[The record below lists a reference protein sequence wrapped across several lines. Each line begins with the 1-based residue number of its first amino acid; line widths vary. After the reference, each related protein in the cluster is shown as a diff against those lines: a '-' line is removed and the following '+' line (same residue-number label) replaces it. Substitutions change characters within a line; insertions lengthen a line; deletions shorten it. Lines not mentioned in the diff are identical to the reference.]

1 MKLIKIEIS
10 NFRQFYGKQSIDFS
24 VDPERSV
31 TLIHGENNGGKTALL
46 NALRWCL
53 YEETTENLLD
63 PKNLLNKHAAAQGS
77 NTFSVSVQLEHEN
90 RILEIQRTQT
100 RKIPSSTTLRVYEIK
115 DGCYAEKAED
125 NPNTLI
131 NTFLPKEMSQY
142 FFYQG
147 EGTGTL
153 SSQNDFSH
161 IKDAIE
167 KVLGLTVAK
176 TTLRHLNTVKTG
188 YQKDLKQYDTNNEI
202 ETLLAN
208 KENLISSLERDKDLL
223 EKKKIEHESVNKEY
237 EIQIAKLA
245 HFDKTTI
252 EEKLKVRN
260 KQMQLLS
267 DFEREYNKLLSDKNK
282 KTPDW
287 ALNTFS
293 QKLATVDLSA
303 INTEELN
310 KSLRYTVDKQ
320 LLREIMDNNECICGS
335 HIGKESQA
343 ARLLEELG
351 KHAVDPDLK
360 RRWRLAVKLQEKLNN
375 LSLPK
380 SCMEKIL
387 ADIDDR
393 EDAIHEL
400 EHSIKDLSHTIVES
414 DIDDIKIIEQAKDSA
429 KSKYD
434 QLSRQV
440 PLLEQSIRKKE
451 IDIKQIDGRVNILS
465 SSQPK
470 AKKVRNLIIATDK
483 IIELY
488 EDAITS
494 SQQGV
499 DQILLNKMQ
508 YLFSQVAFNG
518 YTVKKDSNTH
528 GGSFTWSI
536 VDKEGKRVAAGNG
549 YQAMLAISF
558 IVALIEFSK
567 DRANSKQ
574 HLLTP
579 GTTAPFIADSILAFI
594 GPDNGRELVRYIAD
608 KVDQS
613 IFMFSQ
619 AQWTE
624 THTDKGIRHK
634 LGKEYNLVQHTVLT
648 ETEFKGQYPTKLC
661 VNGNEYDVVRFG
673 SDFDKV
679 TIEEIPI
686 HG

>member
-1 MKLIKIEIS
+1 MKLIKVEIN
-10 NFRQFYGKQSIDFS
+10 NFRQFYGKQAIDFS
-24 VDPERSV
+24 VDPERGV

-63 PKNLLNKHAAAQGS
+63 PKNLLNKHAEALDT
-77 NTFSVSVQLEHEN
+77 NIFSVSIQLEHEN
-90 RILEIQRTQT
+90 RLLEVRRIQE
-100 RKIPSSTTLRVYEIK
+100 KNSASSNLHVYEIE
-115 DGCYAEKAED
+115 DGCYAEKAEE

-176 TTLRHLNTVKTG
+176 NTLRHLYSVKAS
-188 YQKDLKQYDTNNEI
+188 YQKDLKQYDTNSEI
-202 ETLLAN
+202 ETYLSN
-208 KENLISSLERDKDLL
+208 KDNLVASLEREKSLL
-223 EKKKIEHESVNKEY
+223 TQKQAELELAEKEY
-237 EIQIAKLA
+237 ENQIRKLTR
-245 HFDKTTI
+245 FDKTTI
-252 EEKLKVRN
+252 EDKLKLRQEKSELLNGYERQRN
-260 KQMQLLS
+260 LLLS
-267 DFEREYNKLLSDKNK
+267 K
-282 KTPDW
+282 KSTNTPTW
-287 ALNTFS
+287 ALSTFS
-293 QKLATVDLSA
+293 KKLAAVNLSA

-320 LLREIMDNNECICGS
+320 LLREIIKSNECICGT
-335 HIGKESQA
+335 HIGKDSSA
-343 ARLLEELG
+343 VLLLEELG
-351 KHAVDPDLK
+351 RHAVDPDLK
-360 RRWRLAVKLQEKLNN
+360 RRWGLAVKLQEKMSNQL
-375 LSLPK
+375 LPK
-380 SCMEKIL
+380 ASMEKLL
-387 ADIDDR
+387 ADIDSH
-393 EDAIHEL
+393 EDQMQEL
-400 EHSIKDLSHTIVES
+400 EHSIKDLSHTIIES
-414 DIDDIKIIEQAKDSA
+414 DIDDIKIIERAKDSA
-429 KSKYD
+429 KYKCS
-434 QLSRQV
+434 QLNGQI
-440 PLLEQSIRKKE
+440 PQLEQSIRKKE
-451 IDIKQIDGRVNILS
+451 IDIKEIDRRVISLS
-465 SSQPK
+465 STQPK
-470 AKKVRNLIIATDK
+470 AHKVRDLIIATEK

-488 EDAITS
+488 DEAINS
-494 SQQGV
+494 SQHGV
-499 DQILLNKMQ
+499 EKILLSKMQ
-508 YLFSQVAFNG
+508 SLFNQVAFNG
-518 YTVKKDSNTH
+518 YTIQKDSKES
-528 GGSFTWSI
+528 GGSFTWAI
-536 VDKEGKRVAAGNG
+536 VDKEGKRAAAGNG

-567 DRANSKQ
+567 VRANNKQ

-579 GTTAPFIADSILAFI
+579 GTIAPFIADSILAFI

-608 KVDQS
+608 KVEQS

-634 LGKEYNLVQHTVLT
+634 VGKEYNLVQHTVLT
-648 ETEFKGQYPTKLC
+648 KDEFKGQYPTQLT
-661 VNGNEYDVVRFG
+661 VNGIDYEVVRFG

>member
-1 MKLIKIEIS
+1 MKLIKVEIN
-10 NFRQFYGKQSIDFS
+10 NFRQFYGKQAIDFA
-24 VDPERSV
+24 VDPERGV

-63 PKNLLNKHAAAQGS
+63 PKKLLNKHAEAQGK
-77 NTFSVSVQLEHEN
+77 NTFSVSIQLEHEN
-90 RILEIQRTQT
+90 RLLEVRRIQE
-100 RKIPSSTTLRVYEIK
+100 KNSASSNLHVYEIE
-115 DGCYAEKAED
+115 DGCYAEKAEE

-176 TTLRHLNTVKTG
+176 TTLRHLSSVKTS
-188 YQKDLKQYDTNNEI
+188 YQKDLKQYDTNSEI
-202 ETLLAN
+202 ETSLSN
-208 KENLISSLERDKDLL
+208 KDNLVASLERDKALL
-223 EKKKIEHESVNKEY
+223 AQKQSELEVAEKDY
-237 EIQIAKLA
+237 ENQVGKLTR
-245 HFDKTTI
+245 FDKTAI
-252 EEKLKVRN
+252 EDKLKLRQQKSELLN
-260 KQMQLLS
+260 GYERQRKQLLS
-267 DFEREYNKLLSDKNK
+267 EKIT
-282 KTPDW
+282 KTPAW
-287 ALNTFS
+287 ALSTFS
-293 QKLATVDLSA
+293 QQLAAADLSA

-320 LLREIMDNNECICGS
+320 LLREIIDSNECICGT
-335 HIGKESQA
+335 HIGKDSSA
-343 ARLLEELG
+343 VLLLEELG

-360 RRWRLAVKLQEKLNN
+360 RRWGLAVKLQEKMSNQL
-375 LSLPK
+375 LPK
-380 SCMEKIL
+380 ASMEKLL
-387 ADIDDR
+387 ADIDSH
-393 EDAIHEL
+393 EDNMQEL
-400 EHSIKDLSHTIVES
+400 EHSIKDLSHTIIES
-414 DIDDIKIIEQAKDSA
+414 DIDDIKIIERAKDSA
-429 KSKYD
+429 KSKCS
-434 QLSRQV
+434 QLNGQI
-440 PLLEQSIRKKE
+440 PQLEQSIRKKE
-451 IDIKQIDGRVNILS
+451 IDIKDIDRRVISLS
-465 SSQPK
+465 STQPK
-470 AKKVRNLIIATDK
+470 AHKVRDLIIATEK

-488 EDAITS
+488 EEALNS
-494 SQQGV
+494 SQHGV
-499 DQILLNKMQ
+499 EQILLKKMQ
-508 YLFSQVAFNG
+508 SLFSQVAFNG
-518 YTVKKDSNTH
+518 YTVQKDSKES

-536 VDKEGKRVAAGNG
+536 VDKEGKRAAAGNG

-567 DRANSKQ
+567 VRANNKQ

-579 GTTAPFIADSILAFI
+579 GTIAPFIADSILAFI

-608 KVDQS
+608 KVEQS

-634 LGKEYNLVQHTVLT
+634 VGKEYNLVQHTVLT
-648 ETEFKGQYPTKLC
+648 EDEFKGQYPTQLT
-661 VNGNEYDVVRFG
+661 VNGKDYEVVRFG

-679 TIEEIPI
+679 TIEEIPF

>member
-1 MKLIKIEIS
+1 MKLIKVEIN
-10 NFRQFYGKQSIDFS
+10 NFRQFYGKQAIDFS
-24 VDPERSV
+24 VDPERGV

-63 PKNLLNKHAAAQGS
+63 PKNLLNKHAEAQDT
-77 NTFSVSVQLEHEN
+77 NIFSVSIQLEHEN
-90 RILEIQRTQT
+90 RLLEVRRIQD
-100 RKIPSSTTLRVYEIK
+100 KNSASSNLHVYEIE
-115 DGCYAEKAED
+115 DGCYAEKAEE

-176 TTLRHLNTVKTG
+176 NTLRHLYSVKTS
-188 YQKDLKQYDTNNEI
+188 YQKDLKQYDTNSEI
-202 ETLLAN
+202 ETYLSN
-208 KENLISSLERDKDLL
+208 KDNLVASLEREKSLL
-223 EKKKIEHESVNKEY
+223 TQKKSELVLAEKEY
-237 EIQIAKLA
+237 ENQIRKLSR
-245 HFDKTTI
+245 FDKTTI
-252 EEKLKVRN
+252 EDKLKLRQEKSELLNGYERQRN
-260 KQMQLLS
+260 LLLS
-267 DFEREYNKLLSDKNK
+267 EKSKN
-282 KTPDW
+282 TPTW
-287 ALNTFS
+287 ALSTFS
-293 QKLATVDLSA
+293 KQLATVDLSA

-320 LLREIMDNNECICGS
+320 LLREIIKSNECICGT
-335 HIGKESQA
+335 HIGKDSSA
-343 ARLLEELG
+343 VLLLEELG
-351 KHAVDPDLK
+351 RHAVDPDLK
-360 RRWRLAVKLQEKLNN
+360 RRWELAVKLQEKMSNQL
-375 LSLPK
+375 LPK
-380 SCMEKIL
+380 ASMEKLL
-387 ADIDDR
+387 ADIDSH
-393 EDAIHEL
+393 EDQMQEL
-400 EHSIKDLSHTIVES
+400 EHSIKELSHTIIES
-414 DIDDIKIIEQAKDSA
+414 DIDDIKIIEREKDSA
-429 KSKYD
+429 KYKCS
-434 QLSRQV
+434 QLNGQI
-440 PLLEQSIRKKE
+440 PQLEQSIRKKE
-451 IDIKQIDGRVNILS
+451 IDIKEIDRRVISLS
-465 SSQPK
+465 STQPK
-470 AKKVRNLIIATDK
+470 AHKVRDLIIATEK

-488 EDAITS
+488 DEAISS
-494 SQQGV
+494 SQHGV
-499 DQILLNKMQ
+499 EKILLSKMQ
-508 YLFSQVAFNG
+508 SLFSQVAFNG
-518 YTVKKDSNTH
+518 YTVQKDSKES
-528 GGSFTWSI
+528 GGSFTWAI
-536 VDKEGKRVAAGNG
+536 VDKEGKRAAAGNG

-567 DRANSKQ
+567 VRANNKQ

-579 GTTAPFIADSILAFI
+579 GTIAPFIADSILAFI

-619 AQWTE
+619 SQWTE

-634 LGKEYNLVQHTVLT
+634 VGKEYNLVQHTVLT
-648 ETEFKGQYPTKLC
+648 KDEFKGQYPTQLT
-661 VNGNEYDVVRFG
+661 VNGIDYEVVRFG

>member
-1 MKLIKIEIS
+1 MKLIRLEIN
-10 NFRQFYGKQSIDFS
+10 NFRQFYGKQSIDFA
-24 VDPERSV
+24 VDPEHGV

-63 PKNLLNKHAAAQGS
+63 PKNLLNKHAESQGK

-90 RILEIQRTQT
+90 RLLDVRRIQD
-100 RKIPSSTTLRVYEIK
+100 KNSGSSNLHVYEII
-115 DGCYAEKAED
+115 DGCYAEKAEE

-176 TTLRHLNTVKTG
+176 TTLRHLSAVKIS

-202 ETLLAN
+202 DTLLTN
-208 KENLISSLERDKDLL
+208 KDNLVSGLERDKMLL
-223 EKKKIEHESVNKEY
+223 EKKQRELEVAEKEY
-237 EIQIAKLA
+237 ETQVGKLA
-245 HFDKTTI
+245 RFDKTTI
-252 EEKLKVRN
+252 DEQLKLR
-260 KQMQLLS
+260 KQKTELLS
-267 DFEREYNKLLSDKNK
+267 DYERQHKQFLSEKIS

-287 ALNTFS
+287 ALRTFS
-293 QKLATVDLSA
+293 QKLASFDVSA

-310 KSLRYTVDKQ
+310 KSLRYTVDRQ
-320 LLREIMDNNECICGS
+320 LLREIVHNNECICGT
-335 HIGKESQA
+335 HIEKDSSA

-360 RRWRLAVKLQEKLNN
+360 HRWVRAAKLQQRLSSQQLPKASMEKL
-375 LSLPK
+375 
-380 SCMEKIL
+380 L
-387 ADIDDR
+387 ADIDDY
-393 EDAIHEL
+393 EVGMQEL
-400 EHSIKDLSHTIVES
+400 EHSIKELSFTIVES
-414 DIDDIKIIEQAKDSA
+414 DIDDIKIIERAKDLA
-429 KSKYD
+429 KSQCD
-434 QLSRQV
+434 QLKGQI
-440 PLLEQSIRKKE
+440 PQLEQNIRKKD
-451 IDIKQIDGRVNILS
+451 IDIKEIDRRVSSLS
-465 SSQPK
+465 STQPK
-470 AKKVRNLIIATDK
+470 AQKVRNLILATDK

-488 EDAITS
+488 EEAMNS
-494 SQQGV
+494 SQKGV
-499 DQILLNKMQ
+499 EQLLLKKMQ
-508 YLFSQVAFNG
+508 SLFSQVAFNG
-518 YTVKKDSNTH
+518 YTVQKDTNGKS
-528 GGSFTWSI
+528 GSFTWAI
-536 VDKEGKRVAAGNG
+536 VDNKGKRAAAGNG

-567 DRANSKQ
+567 VRASNKQ

-579 GTTAPFIADSILAFI
+579 GTIAPFIADSILAFI
-594 GPDNGRELVRYIAD
+594 GPDNGRELVRYIAE
-608 KVDQS
+608 KVEQS
-613 IFMFSQ
+613 IFLFSQ

-634 LGKEYNLVQHTVLT
+634 IGKEYNLVQHTVLT
-648 ETEFKGQYPTKLC
+648 KEEFKGQYPTQLT
-661 VNGNEYDVVRFG
+661 VNGVNYEVVRFG

-679 TIEEIPI
+679 TIEEIPT

>member
-1 MKLIKIEIS
+1 MKLIKLEIN

-24 VDPERSV
+24 IEPHRGV

-53 YEETTENLLD
+53 YEETTENLLE
-63 PKNLLNKHAAAQGS
+63 PNNLLNKHASNQGERS
-77 NTFSVSVQLEHEN
+77 FSVSLHLEYEN
-90 RILEIQRTQT
+90 RLLEVRRSHTKNSTSSILRIF
-100 RKIPSSTTLRVYEIK
+100 EIK
-115 DGCYAEKAED
+115 DGCYSEKAED

-176 TTLRHLNTVKTG
+176 KTLVHLNSIKTS
-188 YQKDLKQYDTNNEI
+188 YQKDLKKYDSNNEI
-202 ETLLAN
+202 DMLITR
-208 KENLISSLERDKDLL
+208 KENLESSLKRDKQQLEQKRNDL
-223 EKKKIEHESVNKEY
+223 EKADKEY
-237 EIQIAKLA
+237 DAQIAKLA
-245 HFDKTTI
+245 RFNKTAI
-252 EEKLKVRN
+252 EEKIKLRS
-260 KQMQLLS
+260 QQAQLLG
-267 DFEREYNKLLSDKNK
+267 DFDRQHKQLLKDKFINA
-282 KTPDW
+282 PSW

-293 QKLATVDLSA
+293 QKLASTNLA
-303 INTEELN
+303 CINTEELN

-320 LLREIMDNNECICGS
+320 LLREIIESRECLCGS
-335 HIGKESQA
+335 HVEKDSTTA
-343 ARLLEELG
+343 LLIEELG

-360 RRWRLAVKLQEKLNN
+360 RRWKLAVKLLDKLNKNALPKDSMEKL
-375 LSLPK
+375 
-380 SCMEKIL
+380 L

-393 EDAIHEL
+393 EDRIQEL
-400 EHSIKDLSHTIVES
+400 ELSIRELSHTISES
-414 DIDDIKIIEQAKDSA
+414 DIDDIKVIESNRNNA
-429 KSKYD
+429 KSKRE
-434 QLSRQV
+434 QLNREV
-440 PLLEQSIRKKE
+440 PQLEQRIRQID
-451 IDIKQIDGRVNILS
+451 IDIKGIDRDVNALS
-465 SSQPK
+465 ATQPK
-470 AKKVRNLIIATDK
+470 AQKLRNLILATDR

-488 EDAITS
+488 VEAIDS

-499 DQILLNKMQ
+499 DLILLQKMQ
-508 YLFSQVAFNG
+508 SLFNQVAFNG
-518 YTVKKDSNTH
+518 YSVKKAATSARNN
-528 GGSFTWSI
+528 SFTWAI
-536 VDKEGKRVAAGNG
+536 VDKEGNNVAAGNG
-549 YQAMLAISF
+549 YQAMLSISF

-567 DRANSKQ
+567 DRANNKQ

-579 GTTAPFIADSILAFI
+579 GTIAPFIADSILAFI

-608 KVDQS
+608 KVEQS

-624 THTDKGIRHK
+624 SHTDKGIREK
-634 LGKEYNLVQHTVLT
+634 IGKEYNLVQHTVLT
-648 ETEFKGQYPTKLC
+648 EDEFKGQYPTQLK
-661 VNGNEYDVVRFG
+661 VQGSSYDVVRFG

-679 TIEEIPI
+679 TIEEIPT

>member
-1 MKLIKIEIS
+1 MKLIKVEIN
-10 NFRQFYGKQSIDFS
+10 NFRQFYGKQAIDFA
-24 VDPERSV
+24 VDPERGV

-63 PKNLLNKHAAAQGS
+63 PKKLLNKHAEAQGK

-90 RILEIQRTQT
+90 RLLEVRRIQE
-100 RKIPSSTTLRVYEIK
+100 KNSASSNLHVYEIE
-115 DGCYAEKAED
+115 DGCYAEKAEE

-176 TTLRHLNTVKTG
+176 TTLRHLSIVKTS
-188 YQKDLKQYDTNNEI
+188 YQKDLKQYDTNSEI
-202 ETLLAN
+202 ETSLSNKDNLVASLQRDKALLAH
-208 KENLISSLERDKDLL
+208 KQSELELAEKDYENQ
-223 EKKKIEHESVNKEY
+223 V
-237 EIQIAKLA
+237 AKLTR
-245 HFDKTTI
+245 FDKTAI
-252 EEKLKVRN
+252 EDKLKLRQQ
-260 KQMQLLS
+260 KSELLSGYERQRKQLLS
-267 DFEREYNKLLSDKNK
+267 EKIT
-282 KTPDW
+282 KTPAW
-287 ALNTFS
+287 ALSTFS
-293 QKLATVDLSA
+293 QQLAAADLSA

-320 LLREIMDNNECICGS
+320 LLREIIDSNECICGT
-335 HIGKESQA
+335 HIGKDSSA
-343 ARLLEELG
+343 VLLLEELG
-351 KHAVDPDLK
+351 RHAVDPDLK
-360 RRWRLAVKLQEKLNN
+360 RRWGLAVKLQEKMSHQL
-375 LSLPK
+375 LPK
-380 SCMEKIL
+380 ASMEKLL
-387 ADIDDR
+387 ADIDSH
-393 EDAIHEL
+393 EDNMQEL
-400 EHSIKDLSHTIVES
+400 EHSIKDLSHTIIES
-414 DIDDIKIIEQAKDSA
+414 DIDDIKIIERAKDSA
-429 KSKYD
+429 KSKCS
-434 QLSRQV
+434 QLNGQI
-440 PLLEQSIRKKE
+440 PQLEQSIRKKE
-451 IDIKQIDGRVNILS
+451 IDIKDIDRRVISLS
-465 SSQPK
+465 STQPK
-470 AKKVRNLIIATDK
+470 AHKVRDLIIATEK

-488 EDAITS
+488 EEAMNS
-494 SQQGV
+494 SQHGV
-499 DQILLNKMQ
+499 EQILLKKMQ
-508 YLFSQVAFNG
+508 SLFSQVAFNG
-518 YTVKKDSNTH
+518 YTVQKDSKES

-536 VDKEGKRVAAGNG
+536 VDKEGKRAAAGNG

-567 DRANSKQ
+567 VRANNKQ

-579 GTTAPFIADSILAFI
+579 GTIAPFIADSILAFI

-608 KVDQS
+608 KVEQS

-634 LGKEYNLVQHTVLT
+634 VGKEYNLVQHTVLT
-648 ETEFKGQYPTKLC
+648 EDEFKGQYPTQLT
-661 VNGNEYDVVRFG
+661 VNGNDYEVVRFG

-679 TIEEIPI
+679 TIEEIPF

>member
-1 MKLIKIEIS
+1 MKLIKLEIS

-24 VDPERSV
+24 VDPTCGV

-53 YEETTENLLD
+53 YEETTDNLLD
-63 PKNLLNKHAAAQGS
+63 PKNLLNKHAAAQGTK
-77 NTFSVSVQLEHEN
+77 TFTVSVQLEHEN
-90 RILEIQRTQT
+90 RLLEVKRVQT
-100 RKIPSSTTLRVYEIK
+100 KNSSSSALHVYEIE
-115 DGCYAEKAED
+115 DGCYAERAED

-176 TTLRHLNTVKTG
+176 TTLRHLSTVKTS
-188 YQKDLKQYDTNNEI
+188 YQKDLKQYDTNNQI
-202 ETLLAN
+202 DALLTN
-208 KENLISSLERDKDLL
+208 KENLASGLERDKAKL
-223 EKKKIEHESVNKEY
+223 EKMQNELESADKEY
-237 EIQIAKLA
+237 EALVGQL
-245 HFDKTTI
+245 HRFDKTAI
-252 EEKLKVRN
+252 EDKLKLRQQ
-260 KQMQLLS
+260 KLHLLTGY
-267 DFEREYNKLLSDKNK
+267 EREYKRLLSDKITK
-282 KTPDW
+282 APGW
-287 ALNTFS
+287 ALSTFS
-293 QKLATVDLSA
+293 QRLASVDLTS

-335 HIGKESQA
+335 QVESGSVA
-343 ARLLEELG
+343 EKLLEELG

-360 RRWRLAVKLQEKLNN
+360 RRWRLAVKLQED
-375 LSLPK
+375 LSNQLLPK
-380 SCMEKIL
+380 TAMEKIL

-393 EDAIHEL
+393 EDGIQEL
-400 EHSIKDLSHTIVES
+400 ERNIKDLSHTIVES
-414 DIDDIKIIEQAKDSA
+414 DIDDIKVIEKAKDSA
-429 KSKYD
+429 KLKRD
-434 QLSRQV
+434 QLSREV
-440 PLLEQSIRKKE
+440 PRLVDQIRKKQ
-451 IDIKQIDGRVNILS
+451 IDIRDIDSQVDSLS
-465 SSQPK
+465 LTQPK
-470 AKKVRNLIIATDK
+470 AQKVRNLIHATDS

-488 EDAITS
+488 EEAIDS
-494 SQQGV
+494 SQKGV

-508 YLFSQVAFNG
+508 SLFSQVAFNG
-518 YTVKKDSNTH
+518 YTIKKDSSIK
-528 GGSFTWSI
+528 GGSFTWAI

-549 YQAMLAISF
+549 YQAMLSISF

-567 DRANSKQ
+567 DRANNKQ

-579 GTTAPFIADSILAFI
+579 GTIAPFIADSILAFI

-608 KVDQS
+608 KVEQS

-634 LGKEYNLVQHTVLT
+634 IGKEYNLVQHTVLT
-648 ETEFKGQYPTKLC
+648 EAEFKGQYPTHLTVQGKD
-661 VNGNEYDVVRFG
+661 YDVVRFG

-679 TIEEIPI
+679 TIEEIPT

>member
-1 MKLIKIEIS
+1 MKLIRLEIN
-10 NFRQFYGKQSIDFS
+10 NFRQFYGKQSIDFA
-24 VDPERSV
+24 VDPEHGV

-63 PKNLLNKHAAAQGS
+63 PKNLLNKHAESQGK
-77 NTFSVSVQLEHEN
+77 NTFGVSVQLEHEN
-90 RILEIQRTQT
+90 RLLDVRRIQD
-100 RKIPSSTTLRVYEIK
+100 KNSASSNLHVYEII
-115 DGCYAEKAED
+115 DGCYAEKAEE

-176 TTLRHLNTVKTG
+176 TTLRHLSAVKIS

-202 ETLLAN
+202 DTLLTN
-208 KENLISSLERDKDLL
+208 KDNLVSSLERDKMLL
-223 EKKKIEHESVNKEY
+223 EKKQRELEVAEKEY
-237 EIQIAKLA
+237 ETQVGKLA
-245 HFDKTTI
+245 RFDKTTI
-252 EEKLKVRN
+252 DEQLKLRKHKTELFSDYERQHKQFLSEKISKI
-260 KQMQLLS
+260 
-267 DFEREYNKLLSDKNK
+267 
-282 KTPDW
+282 PDW
-287 ALNTFS
+287 ALRTFS
-293 QKLATVDLSA
+293 QKLASFDVSA

-310 KSLRYTVDKQ
+310 KSLRYTVDRQ
-320 LLREIMDNNECICGS
+320 LLREIVHNNECICGT
-335 HIGKESQA
+335 HIEKDSSA

-360 RRWRLAVKLQEKLNN
+360 HRWVSATKLQQRLSSQQLPKASMEKL
-375 LSLPK
+375 
-380 SCMEKIL
+380 L
-387 ADIDDR
+387 ADIDDY
-393 EDAIHEL
+393 EVGMQEL
-400 EHSIKDLSHTIVES
+400 EHSIKELSFTIVES
-414 DIDDIKIIEQAKDSA
+414 DIDDIKIIERAKDLA
-429 KSKYD
+429 KSQCD
-434 QLSRQV
+434 QLKGQI
-440 PLLEQSIRKKE
+440 PQLEQNIRKKD
-451 IDIKQIDGRVNILS
+451 IDIKEIDRRVSSLS
-465 SSQPK
+465 STQPK
-470 AKKVRNLIIATDK
+470 AKKVRNLILATDK

-488 EDAITS
+488 EEAMNS
-494 SQQGV
+494 SQKGV
-499 DQILLNKMQ
+499 EQLLLKKMQ
-508 YLFSQVAFNG
+508 SLFSQVAFNG
-518 YTVKKDSNTH
+518 YTVQKDTN
-528 GGSFTWSI
+528 GKAGSFTWSI
-536 VDKEGKRVAAGNG
+536 VDNKGKRAAAGNG

-567 DRANSKQ
+567 VRAYNKQ

-579 GTTAPFIADSILAFI
+579 GTIAPFIADSILAFI
-594 GPDNGRELVRYIAD
+594 GPDNGRELVRYIAE
-608 KVDQS
+608 KVEQS
-613 IFMFSQ
+613 IFLFSQ

-634 LGKEYNLVQHTVLT
+634 IGKEYNLVQHTVLT
-648 ETEFKGQYPTKLC
+648 KKEFKGQYPTQLT
-661 VNGNEYDVVRFG
+661 VNGVNYEVVRFG

>member
-1 MKLIKIEIS
+1 MKLIKIEVC

-24 VDPERSV
+24 VDPERGV

-53 YEETTENLLD
+53 YEETTENLQD

-77 NTFSVSVQLEHEN
+77 NTFTVGVHLEHEN
-90 RILEIQRTQT
+90 RILEVKRIQT
-100 RKIPSSTTLRVYEIK
+100 KNSSSSVLHVYEITN
-115 DGCYAEKAED
+115 GCYAEKAEE

-176 TTLRHLNTVKTG
+176 TTLRHLSTVKTN
-188 YQKDLKQYDTNNEI
+188 YQKDLKRFDTNNEI

-208 KENLISSLERDKDLL
+208 KDNLISSLEREQAQLAQKQNDL
-223 EKKKIEHESVNKEY
+223 ESFNKEY
-237 EIQIAKLA
+237 EAQITKLA
-245 HFDKTTI
+245 RFDKTAI
-252 EEKLKVRN
+252 EDKLKLRQ
-260 KQMQLLS
+260 KQSQLLS
-267 DFEREYNKLLSDKNK
+267 DFERDHAKLLADKIA

-287 ALNTFS
+287 ALSTFS
-293 QKLATVDLSA
+293 QKLASVDLSA

-310 KSLRYTVDKQ
+310 KSLRYTVDKR
-320 LLREIMDNNECICGS
+320 LLREIMDNSECICGT
-335 HIGKESQA
+335 HVGKDSPV

-351 KHAVDPDLK
+351 KHAVDPELK
-360 RRWRLAVKLQEKLNN
+360 RRWGLASKLQERLNN
-375 LSLPK
+375 QRLPK

-393 EDAIHEL
+393 EDGMQEL
-400 EHSIKDLSHTIVES
+400 EHSIKDLSHTIFES
-414 DIDDIKIIEQAKDSA
+414 DIDDIKIIERAKDSA
-429 KSKYD
+429 KSKCD
-434 QLSRQV
+434 QLNREIPQ
-440 PLLEQSIRKKE
+440 LEQSVRKKE
-451 IDIKQIDGRVNILS
+451 IDLKDIDRRVSSLS

-470 AKKVRNLIIATDK
+470 AQKVRNLILATDK

-488 EDAITS
+488 EDAINS

-499 DQILLNKMQ
+499 DRILLNKMQ
-508 YLFSQVAFNG
+508 SLFSQVAFNG
-518 YTVKKDSNTH
+518 YTVKKDTSAK

-549 YQAMLAISF
+549 YQAMLSISF

-567 DRANSKQ
+567 DRANNKQ

-579 GTTAPFIADSILAFI
+579 GTIAPFIADSILAFI
-594 GPDNGRELVRYIAD
+594 GPDNGRELVRYIAE

-624 THTDKGIRHK
+624 QHTDKGIRHK
-634 LGKEYNLVQHTVLT
+634 IGKEYNLVQHTVLT
-648 ETEFKGQYPTKLC
+648 EEEFKGQYPTQLTVK
-661 VNGNEYDVVRFG
+661 GNDYDVVRFG

-679 TIEEIPI
+679 TIEEIPN